1 MGLYNTYNLALDANI
16 LDELKHYVKEDK
28 VAAIVEK
35 LIKAYIK
42 QQKQEMQNIEANE
55 AKIANKN
62 KMTKNKAKALLLQKK
77 YDLNKKVTFSSSNSR
92 NGVYWANPNPKF
104 LHLDWS
110 LILNDIKNRKLYL
123 LNIPKNTFKSENI
136 SLKSPDYELLDIRL
150 DPNTLINTAPDKTDF
165 SPYKIAE
172 VSY

>member
-1 MGLYNTYNLALDANI
+1 MSDNI
-16 LDELKHYVKEDK
+16 K
-28 VAAIVEK
+28 VDSD
-35 LIKAYIK
+35 
-42 QQKQEMQNIEANE
+42 
-55 AKIANKN
+55 KN
-62 KMTKNKAKALLLQKK
+62 KMTKKKAVALLLQKNFE
-77 YDLNKKVTFSSSNSR
+77 LNEKVTFSSSNSR

-150 DPNTLINTAPDKTDF
+150 DPHTLINTAPDKTNF
-165 SPYKIAE
+165 ASHKVAE

>member
-1 MGLYNTYNLALDANI
+1 MGDNI
-16 LDELKHYVKEDK
+16 
-28 VAAIVEK
+28 
-35 LIKAYIK
+35 
-42 QQKQEMQNIEANE
+42 
-55 AKIANKN
+55 KIDSDKN
-62 KMTKNKAKALLLQKK
+62 KMNKKKAVALLLQKK
-77 YDLNKKVTFSSSNSR
+77 FDLNEKVTFSSSNRR

-150 DPNTLINTAPDKTDF
+150 DPHTLINTAPDKTNF
-165 SPYKIAE
+165 APHKITE
-172 VSY
+172 ISY

>member
-1 MGLYNTYNLALDANI
+1 MDYNIKIDSNL
-16 LDELKHYVKEDK
+16 LDELKRYVSEEK
-28 VAAIVEK
+28 VGSMIEK
-35 LIKAYIK
+35 LIRSYIK
-42 QQKQEMQNIEANE
+42 QKKQLTKTAESDGT
-55 AKIANKN
+55 KIANKN
-62 KMTKNKAKALLLQKK
+62 KMTKKKAVALLLQKNF
-77 YDLNKKVTFSSSNSR
+77 DLNKKVTFSSSNIR

-150 DPNTLINTAPDKTDF
+150 DPHTLINTAPDKTNF
-165 SPYKIAE
+165 APHKIAE
-172 VSY
+172 ISY